1 MIGRTLKTLISVRHR
16 STYVP
21 IESDKSTS
29 YEWRE
34 GVDL

>member
-1 MIGRTLKTLISVRHR
+1 MIGRTLKTLISEKHS